1 MREKWRLKKYAK
13 FYLEIYF
20 MGILENEAK
29 LIDVYLPLAEILVIM
44 YVVIFLGCSYV
55 CRCNPFYIDETKIIR
70 LICINEILAIT
81 YE

>member
-1 MREKWRLKKYAK
+1 
-13 FYLEIYF
+13 